1 MLLSMHR
8 WEWQI
13 VGFTL
18 MKSRI
23 KKWMA
28 KADLLTAVIFII
40 PIRAVIYTVTYSW
53 CWKTFSIQTSELI
66 GGTFTIIFIRII
78 GTSKVAITSQI
89 FLDTFAILAL
99 KLFIP
104 ATKTWKPMW
113 SIKAK
118 KTYGFFLSFL
128 FIIHQMHANLIYLF
142 IQYEFKESV
151 TSVTI
156 APFFC
161 CVFVFCFFFCL
172 RLTQSCF
179 TQNQQHTKKK
189 RKENRKI

>member
-1 MLLSMHR
+1 
-8 WEWQI
+8 
-13 VGFTL
+13 
-18 MKSRI
+18 MKSRL
-23 KKWMA
+23 KKWMS

-118 KTYGFFLSFL
+118 KTYGFF
-128 FIIHQMHANLIYLF
+128 
-142 IQYEFKESV
+142 
-151 TSVTI
+151 
-156 APFFC
+156 PFFSLYHPSDVC
-161 CVFVFCFFFCL
+161 KLNKPFYSIWIQRIGNVSDNCSLLLLCFCFVLFFFCL
-172 RLTQSCF
+172 RLTQSCH

-189 RKENRKI
+189 KKENRKI

>member
-66 GGTFTIIFIRII
+66 VGTFTIIFIWII
-78 GTSKVAITSQI
+78 STSKVAITSQI

-142 IQYEFKESV
+142 YSIWIQRISNVSDNCSLFLL
-151 TSVTI
+151 
-156 APFFC
+156 C
-161 CVFVFCFFFCL
+161 FCFLFF
-172 RLTQSCF
+172 F
-179 TQNQQHTKKK
+179 V
-189 RKENRKI
+189 

>member
-1 MLLSMHR
+1 
-8 WEWQI
+8 
-13 VGFTL
+13 
-18 MKSRI
+18 MKSRL
-23 KKWMA
+23 KKWMS

-161 CVFVFCFFFCL
+161 CVFVFWFFLFKVNSIL
-172 RLTQSCF
+172 LYSKPAT
-179 TQNQQHTKKK
+179 HKKEKK
-189 RKENRKI
+189 RKPENITWFCKVW

>member
-1 MLLSMHR
+1 MEMLLSMHR

-13 VGFTL
+13 MGFTL
-18 MKSRI
+18 MKSRL
-23 KKWMA
+23 KKWMS

-66 GGTFTIIFIRII
+66 VGTFTIIFIWII
-78 GTSKVAITSQI
+78 STSRVAITSQI

-118 KTYGFFLSFL
+118 KTYGFF
-128 FIIHQMHANLIYLF
+128 
-142 IQYEFKESV
+142 
-151 TSVTI
+151 
-156 APFFC
+156 PFFSLYHPSDVC
-161 CVFVFCFFFCL
+161 KLNKPFYSIWIQIVLFCFVFCL
-172 RLTQSCF
+172 RLTQSCH

-189 RKENRKI
+189 KKENRKI